1 MQFNPDISKQA
12 IEVVFSHKH
21 KKPDHPP
28 LSFNDVPVKRDD
40 HTKHLGFF
48 LDSHLN
54 FRKHVEEKAKIANKG
69 LGMLRFLSRYVDRR
83 VLDHVYKMYIRP
95 HLD

>member
-12 IEVVFSHKH
+12 IEVIFSQNY
-21 KKPDHPP
+21 KKPNHPH
-28 LSFNDVPVKRDD
+28 LTSNDIPVKGEDRN
-40 HTKHLGFF
+40 KHLGVF

-69 LGMLRFLSRYVDRR
+69 IGMLMFLSRFVGRE
-83 VLDHVYKMYIRP
+83 VLDQIYKE
-95 HLD
+95 LV